1 MTLTQITYFEAVCE
15 HKNVT
20 KAANALFVSRTAVSR
35 ALKDLENEW
44 NLVLFKRSRTGVE
57 LTEDGEMI
65 RNMFSEF
72 NKAYTTLKNCMNDAR
87 HSNKQQELRIGITTT
102 TGSRFFPAF
111 FNDFK
116 QNHPNIKLRIYERPS
131 LEGVEAVL
139 SGDCDFFITPNLNP
153 SNPSYNQI
161 GSRMIYRGEMILCVS
176 KDNELADR
184 KNISRAEVSNIERA
198 SLLTPLTLDVLDEDF
213 LGTILPSIEDE
224 KIVLRSS
231 QHQLIQEAVACDFT
245 SIVIPRE
252 IASKWDDVAMIP
264 FDPPHKFPVYIIW
277 NKNTQYVSEAF
288 KTFLSYVYEYDF
300 NSF

>member
-111 FNDFK
+111 FNNFK
-116 QNHPNIKLRIYERPS
+116 NNNPNIKLRIFERAS
-131 LEGVEAVL
+131 LEGMDSVL
-139 SGDCDFFITPNLNP
+139 NGDFDFFITPNVSKSHP
-153 SNPSYNQI
+153 YYDMI
-161 GSRMIYRGEMILCVS
+161 GSRLIYRGEMIFCVS
-176 KDNELADR
+176 EKNELATR
-184 KNISRAEVSNIERA
+184 KNITRAEVSNIERA

-213 LGTILPSIEDE
+213 LGTILPNAEDE
-224 KIVLRSS
+224 QVVLKTS
-231 QHQLIQEAVACDFT
+231 QQQLIAEAVACDYT

-252 IASKWDDVAMIP
+252 IANPWKGVSMIP

-277 NKNTQYVSEAF
+277 NKNNQHLSDAF
-288 KTFLSYVYEYDF
+288 KTFLSYIYEYDF
-300 NSF
+300 SAF

>member
-1 MTLTQITYFEAVCE
+1 MTLTQITYFEAVCK

-72 NKAYTTLKNCMNDAR
+72 NKAYTTLKNCMNDVR

-102 TGSRFFPAF
+102 TGSRFFPSF
-111 FNDFK
+111 FNEFK
-116 QNHPNIKLRIYERPS
+116 QKNPNIRLRIFERPS
-131 LEGVEAVL
+131 LEGMDSVIN
-139 SGDCDFFITPNLNP
+139 GDCDFFITPNVGKRHPNYDML
-153 SNPSYNQI
+153 
-161 GSRMIYRGEMILCVS
+161 GLKLIYRGEMIFCVS
-176 KDNELADR
+176 EKNELANR
-184 KNISRAEVSNIERA
+184 PSITRAEVSNIDRA

-213 LGTILPSIEDE
+213 LGAILPNSEDE
-224 KIVLRSS
+224 QIVLTTS
-231 QHQLIQEAVACDFT
+231 QHQLIAGAIACDFT

-252 IASKWDDVAMIP
+252 IASAWEGVSMIP

-277 NKNTQYVSEAF
+277 NKNNAQLTEAF
-288 KTFLSYVYEYDF
+288 KTFLTYVYEYDF
-300 NSF
+300 SSI

>member
-87 HSNKQQELRIGITTT
+87 HSNRQQELRIGITTT
-102 TGSRFFPAF
+102 TGSRFFPSF
-111 FNDFK
+111 FNNFK
-116 QNHPNIKLRIYERPS
+116 NDNPNIKLRIFERPS
-131 LEGVEAVL
+131 LEGVDAVL
-139 SGDCDFFITPNLNP
+139 NGDCDFFITPNLSKSHP
-153 SNPSYNQI
+153 YYDMI
-161 GSRMIYRGEMILCVS
+161 GSKLIYKGEMIFCVS
-176 KDNELADR
+176 EKNELASY
-184 KNISRAEVSNIERA
+184 KSISREEVSHIDRA

-213 LGTILPSIEDE
+213 LGTILPNAEDE
-224 KIVLRSS
+224 HVVLKTS
-231 QHQLIQEAVACDFT
+231 QHQLIQEAIACDFT

-252 IASKWDDVAMIP
+252 IAEAWKGVVMIP
-264 FDPPHKFPVYIIW
+264 FDPPHRFPVYIIW
-277 NKNTQYVSEAF
+277 NRNLQYTSEAV
-288 KTFLSYVYEYDF
+288 KTFLNYVYEYDF
-300 NSF
+300 SSI